1 MSNTSGFSDVD
12 GSARA
17 PELIAYLAH
26 LARRLAT
33 IRAEDFGRL
42 RIGPGEAVLDVGCGA
57 GEVCV
62 ELARRVGASGR
73 VCGVD
78 RSAAMID
85 AARAAA
91 ANAGATIDLQV
102 AGIYDL
108 PFPDASFDAVRA
120 ERVLQHID
128 DPKRGLAEMIRVLR
142 PGGRIMVID
151 PDHSQWSLA
160 LETREHERVHEAL
173 RAQFLQSH
181 IVNPRSGIKL
191 RGLFRDAGLRDI
203 DVLIRPLELSWED
216 YVPAAF
222 LRQRLDTAVTT
233 GVITAPEAA
242 HFFAAQQ
249 AQAQRG
255 TFMATGVGYSALG
268 VKP

>member
-1 MSNTSGFSDVD
+1 VSGTTGFSDVD
-12 GSARA
+12 GSERA

-26 LARRLAT
+26 IAGRVAA
-33 IRAEDFGRL
+33 IRAEDFDRL
-42 RIGPGEAVLDVGCGA
+42 RIAPGEAILDVGCGA

-62 ELARRVGASGR
+62 QLAQRVGSSGH

-78 RSAAMID
+78 LSAAMVD

-91 ANAGATIDLQV
+91 AKAGARIDLRV

-108 PFPDASFDAVRA
+108 PFPDASFDVVRA
-120 ERVLQHID
+120 ERVFQHID
-128 DPKRGLAEMIRVLR
+128 DPRRGLAEMIRVTR

-160 LETREHERVHEAL
+160 LETPAHERVHEAL

-191 RGLFRDAGLRDI
+191 RGLFRDAGLRNVEV
-203 DVLIRPLELSWED
+203 VLRALELSWED
-216 YVPAAF
+216 YVPASF
-222 LRQRLDTAVTT
+222 LRQRLDAAVTAGLISAT
-233 GVITAPEAA
+233 DTTD
-242 HFFAAQQ
+242 FFAAQE

-255 TFMATGVGYSALG
+255 AFMATVLGYSALG